1 MDAKITINTTAQRK
15 RLAKLLAVKLN
26 MDDMTDLIN
35 HLLDQAIETYL
46 TPEMIASVLGEEQL
60 ESRVAS
66 KKSRSARRA

>member
-1 MDAKITINTTAQRK
+1 
-15 RLAKLLAVKLN
+15 
-26 MDDMTDLIN
+26 MTDLIN

-66 KKSRSARRA
+66 KKSQSARRA